1 MANNAVSK
9 AVAAARAWL
18 AANSDCPAAAL
29 NQPTYGAAAAAIA
42 TDVGPAHGPLVNP
55 ATTESNDAADARK
68 SDASPSHAAAA
79 DNNGPG
85 PAPAKI
91 RAELISGGNQAN
103 SAIIAT
109 PHLSAASPAPT
120 NTDNDRTW
128 AQTHR
133 RIVKQSAPKVR
144 AFPKILTPGC
154 HDPGVRHSVRESVW

>member
-1 MANNAVSK
+1 MVATNSPNNTRLAVTAAGCTVADNAVSK

-42 TDVGPAHGPLVNP
+42 TDDGPAHGPLVNP
-55 ATTESNDAADARK
+55 AITESNDAADARK

-103 SAIIAT
+103 SGIIAT
-109 PHLSAASPAPT
+109 PHHSPT
-120 NTDNDRTW
+120 TV
-128 AQTHR
+128 TH
-133 RIVKQSAPKVR
+133 
-144 AFPKILTPGC
+144 G
-154 HDPGVRHSVRESVW
+154 REPIAEL